1 MGSAIID
8 VIVALL
14 FVLTVAYGAIK
25 YPLPEAEVITVII
38 LPTASVTGT
47 PVAPDPMIEAIVA
60 VAVNVPLAKLI
71 VTLLPE

>member
-1 MGSAIID
+1 MD
-8 VIVALL
+8 VIVAEL
-14 FVLTVAYGAIK
+14 FAVLTVVYGAIK